1 MDKTTFVVSDDSV
14 NSYGFVIRTAGI
26 ETARFE
32 RNPVMLYMHE
42 RKTVVGRWENIRK
55 EGKKLLANAVFDDTT
70 ELGSTVKAQV
80 EKGFLRS
87 ASIGVDILESKRE
100 GDVEV
105 VTKCVLTEISIVDI
119 PANGNA
125 LKLYHKGGRRMLRP
139 AVHGEKKDLKTAVCE
154 LLGLRPDVPDEVIIA
169 EIQDLTAGARDEA
182 AIQVDEAVKA
192 GYIDPNARRDFITMA
207 RVSPGAYSSYMTNER
222 NKRDKAIKTA
232 VEESLRVGRINRT
245 SVALYCEIGQI
256 IGPDRLG
263 ELFAQMPKRVKLS
276 EIIAGGDKSGWTLSD
291 YRLYA
296 PDELR
301 KNPGLFARL
310 LKEEEERS
318 GTSGHSLEYY
328 RRNDPEYLRE
338 HPELYKKLIDNL

>member
-1 MDKTTFVVSDDSV
+1 MDKTTFVVSDESV

-26 ETARFE
+26 DTARFE

-154 LLGLRPDVPDEVIIA
+154 LLGLCPDVPDEVIIA

-182 AIQVDEAVKA
+182 VIQVDEAVKA

-232 VEESLRVGRINRT
+232 VEESLRVGRINP
-245 SVALYCEIGQI
+245 LLWLC
-256 IGPDRLG
+256 
-263 ELFAQMPKRVKLS
+263 
-276 EIIAGGDKSGWTLSD
+276 IA
-291 YRLYA
+291 R
-296 PDELR
+296 
-301 KNPGLFARL
+301 
-310 LKEEEERS
+310 
-318 GTSGHSLEYY
+318 
-328 RRNDPEYLRE
+328 
-338 HPELYKKLIDNL
+338 

>member
-1 MDKTTFVVSDDSV
+1 MDKVTFIVSDESV
-14 NSYGFVIRTAGI
+14 NSYGFVIQTDGI
-26 ETARFE
+26 DTTRFE
-32 RNPVMLYMHE
+32 RNPIMLYMHE
-42 RKTVVGRWENIRK
+42 RKTVVGRWDNIRK
-55 EGKKLLANAVFDDTT
+55 EGKKLLADAVFDDTT
-70 ELGSTVKAQV
+70 ELGATVKAQV

-87 ASIGVDILESKRE
+87 ASIGVDILESKRV

-119 PANGNA
+119 PANENA

-139 AVHGEKKDLKTAVCE
+139 AIHSEGKDLKTAICE
-154 LLGLRPDVPDEVIIA
+154 LLGIRPDVPDEVLIS
-169 EIQDLTAGARDEA
+169 EIQDLIATGLDEA
-182 AIQVDEAVKA
+182 TAQVDEAIKN
-192 GYIDPNARRDFITMA
+192 GYISPDTRFDFITMA
-207 RVSPGAYSSYMTNER
+207 RVSPSAYSSYVANEQK
-222 NKRDKAIKTA
+222 KREKAVKTA
-232 VEESLRVGRINRT
+232 LEEALKLGRIT
-245 SVALYCEIGQI
+245 TQSVTLYREIGQI
-256 IGPDRLG
+256 IGAERLG
-263 ELFAQMPKRVKLS
+263 ELLAQIPKRVKLS
-276 EIIAGGDKSGWTLSD
+276 EIIIGGDKRDWTLSD

-301 KNPGLFARL
+301 KNPRLFARL